1 MMPVLASTL
10 DQSVES
16 MVPWVVSG
24 FLDETERVVMRRK
37 EVVQTLSIINQ
48 KKKVTLPSFR
58 KRVERGC
65 EQYGGM
71 LEGRWGGVCLQHAQ
85 TKNHIQAHLDPL
97 RHLQPM
103 DQWLR

>member
-37 EVVQTLSIINQ
+37 EVVQTL
-48 KKKVTLPSFR
+48 
-58 KRVERGC
+58 
-65 EQYGGM
+65 
-71 LEGRWGGVCLQHAQ
+71 
-85 TKNHIQAHLDPL
+85 
-97 RHLQPM
+97 
-103 DQWLR
+103 